1 MKLDEIDNAILRI
14 LLSNARA
21 SISDIARE
29 VGISRP
35 TARKRIQRLLN
46 SGLIKGFSA
55 IIDESLIKGFQVVC
69 WIRSPDAERIV
80 DELEKMSEITNVYV
94 TSGERNV
101 VCIARI
107 PDMVTLESLIGKL
120 SSYNLPFELS
130 IVLKST
136 SKPIFPEFLSILKLK
151 CDYCGREIVG
161 KALAYTIH
169 NRRFYFCC
177 PTCLREFSRRLK
189 GK

>member
-35 TARKRIQRLLN
+35 TARKRIQKLLN

-55 IIDESLIKGFQVVC
+55 IIDESLLKGFQVIC
-69 WIRSPDAERIV
+69 WVKCPDPDKILSELERI
-80 DELEKMSEITNVYV
+80 DEVTNIYV

-107 PDMVTLESLIGKL
+107 PDMMSLENLINKL

-136 SKPIFPEFLSILKLK
+136 SKSIFPEFLSILKLK

-161 KALAYTIH
+161 KALTYTLH
-169 NRRFYFCC
+169 KRRFYFCC
-177 PTCLREFSRRLK
+177 PTCLKEFSRRLK
-189 GK
+189 VK

>member
-1 MKLDEIDNAILRI
+1 MKLDEIDNAILRV

-35 TARKRIQRLLN
+35 TARKRIQRLLS

-55 IIDESLIKGFQVVC
+55 IIDESLLKGFQVVC
-69 WIRSPDAERIV
+69 WIKASDAEKIAS
-80 DELEKMSEITNVYV
+80 ELEKINEVTRVYV
-94 TSGERNV
+94 TSGERNII
-101 VCIARI
+101 CIARI
-107 PDMVTLESLIGKL
+107 PDMMSLESLINKL

-130 IVLKST
+130 IVLKSI

-151 CDYCGREIVG
+151 CDYCGKEIVS
-161 KALAYTIH
+161 KALTYTIH

-177 PTCLREFSRRLK
+177 PTCLREFSKRLK
-189 GK
+189 SK